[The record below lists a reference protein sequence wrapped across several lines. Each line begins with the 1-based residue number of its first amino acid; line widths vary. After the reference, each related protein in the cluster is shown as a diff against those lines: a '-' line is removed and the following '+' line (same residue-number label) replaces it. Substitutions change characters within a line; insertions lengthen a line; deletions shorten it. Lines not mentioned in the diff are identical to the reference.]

1 MLGANK
7 VSFRQGG
14 TAHPGRWGGVGA
26 GRERWLP
33 ASGGEV
39 CLTLPTP
46 QHVIYGD
53 PKTLSKQAPSV
64 HEAVEEYLCDKCTGS
79 LEDPLI
85 FWEMTRRLWPRCV
98 KFPLLYPLLLLSSN
112 VTLSS
117 CWKNYMSECVVLI
130 ICLHWQIRSSG
141 VLILGASI

>member
-1 MLGANK
+1 MG
-7 VSFRQGG
+7 
-14 TAHPGRWGGVGA
+14 GGVGA

-98 KFPLLYPLLLLSSN
+98 KFPLLYPS
-112 VTLSS
+112 
-117 CWKNYMSECVVLI
+117 YMPWTIYLESEGI
-130 ICLHWQIRSSG
+130 FTIQATSQGIKEIYSE
-141 VLILGASI
+141 

>member
-1 MLGANK
+1 MLAVSAGFQLLGAK
-7 VSFRQGG
+7 S
-14 TAHPGRWGGVGA
+14 A
-26 GRERWLP
+26 LP
-33 ASGGEV
+33 S
-39 CLTLPTP
+39 PTP

-98 KFPLLYPLLLLSSN
+98 KFPLLYPS
-112 VTLSS
+112 
-117 CWKNYMSECVVLI
+117 YMPWTIYLESEGI
-130 ICLHWQIRSSG
+130 FTIQATSQGIKEIYSE
-141 VLILGASI
+141 